1 MFAKIREL
9 KSLTDLVTELESY
22 LADIDK
28 KNEAISRA
36 TVGWHVEHSLL
47 SMVKMIAATEHSD
60 PSLYQRQFNIK
71 RLFVL
76 TTGQFPRGVAK
87 APESVRPGEVI
98 NLSTILPLL
107 EKAKQ
112 KVVLFEQLA
121 SDKYFTHPVFGDLR
135 LKEARQAIAI
145 HTAHHIKIIK
155 DILSK

>member
-1 MFAKIREL
+1 ML
-9 KSLTDLVTELESY
+9 KSLTDLVAELESH
-22 LADIDK
+22 LGNIDK
-28 KNEAISRA
+28 KHETVSQV

-60 PSLYQRQFNIK
+60 PSLYRKQFNIK

-76 TTGQFPRGVAK
+76 TTGKFPRGVAK

-107 EKAKQ
+107 DKAKQ
-112 KVVLFEQLA
+112 KIALFEQLNK
-121 SDKYFTHPVFGDLR
+121 DKYFTHPVFGDLR
-135 LKEARQAIAI
+135 LNKARKAIAI

-155 DILSK
+155 DILRK